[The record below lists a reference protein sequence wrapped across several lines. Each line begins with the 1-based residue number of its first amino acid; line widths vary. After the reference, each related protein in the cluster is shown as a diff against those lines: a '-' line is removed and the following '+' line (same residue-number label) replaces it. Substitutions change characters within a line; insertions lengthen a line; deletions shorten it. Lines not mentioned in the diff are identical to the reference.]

1 MHLWKLTLNN
11 FKNLRECE
19 IELSGRMNC
28 FIGDNGAGKTNVL
41 DAIYYLSFS
50 KSFFNPSDQLNV
62 LHNESWFM
70 IKGIYDRNGEQEQI
84 VCSFQQGNKKVLKR
98 NSKSYRRISDHIGLL
113 PLVMVS
119 PGDSV
124 LISGGSEERR
134 KFIDGVISQYDNAYL
149 EDLLRY
155 NRVLL
160 QRNNLLKQL
169 AGSSG
174 ADQEVIALYDAELCA
189 AGTRIYE
196 KRKQFIIRLVPVFQR
211 YYTAISQD
219 AEQVDLTYASDLHQT
234 EYNQLLANSFRKD
247 LLLQYT
253 TSGIHK
259 DDLQMSISGHSIR
272 KSGSQGQQKTFLV
285 SLKLAQFEFIRE
297 QSSIKPILLL
307 DDIFDKLD
315 RHRVKQIVSLVS
327 EDHFGQIFITD
338 TNREHLD
345 AILQS
350 VSSDHRLFRVNHGT
364 IENLE

>member
-1 MHLWKLTLNN
+1 MHLWKLTLTN
-11 FKNLRECE
+11 FKNIRECE
-19 IELSGRMNC
+19 VELSGNMNC
-28 FIGDNGAGKTNVL
+28 FIGDNGAGKTNIL

-62 LHNESWFM
+62 MHNENWFM
-70 IKGIYDRNGEQEQI
+70 IKGIYQRSGEQEQI
-84 VCSFQQGNKKVLKR
+84 VCSFQQGNKKILKR
-98 NSKSYRRISDHIGLL
+98 NSKTYRRISDHIGLL

-119 PGDSV
+119 PSDAA

-134 KFIDGVISQYDNAYL
+134 KFVDGVISQYDTAYL

-169 AGSSG
+169 AGSNSN
-174 ADQEVIALYDAELCA
+174 DREVLELYDAELFVV
-189 AGTRIYE
+189 GTRIYA
-196 KRKQFIIRLVPVFQR
+196 KRKEFISRLVPVFQH

-219 AEQVDLTYASDLHQT
+219 AEQVDLAYVSDLHEAGFDQI
-234 EYNQLLANSFRKD
+234 LAASKRKD

-259 DDLQMSISGHSIR
+259 DDLKMALSGYSIR

-285 SLKLAQFEFIRE
+285 ALKLAQFEFIQD

-315 RHRVKQIVSLVS
+315 RHRVQQIVGLVA
-327 EDHFGQIFITD
+327 DDQFGQIFITD

-350 VSSDHRLFRVNHGT
+350 VSTDHRLFKVSNGA
-364 IENLE
+364 IDVLE

>member
-1 MHLWKLTLNN
+1 MHLTKLTLSN

-19 IELSGRMNC
+19 LQLSGNMNC
-28 FIGDNGAGKTNVL
+28 FIGDNGAGKTNIL

-70 IKGIYDRNGEQEQI
+70 IKGVYERNGEQEQI
-84 VCSFQQGNKKVLKR
+84 VCSFQQGNKKILKR
-98 NSKSYRRISDHIGLL
+98 NSKTYRRISDHIGLL

-134 KFIDGVISQYDNAYL
+134 KFVDGVISQYDTAYL

-155 NRVLL
+155 NRVLQ

-169 AGSSG
+169 AGSNSS
-174 ADQEVIALYDAELCA
+174 DREVLELYDAELSA
-189 AGTRIYE
+189 AGTRIHAR
-196 KRKQFIIRLVPVFQR
+196 RKEFIAQLVPVFQQ

-219 AEQVDLTYASDLHQT
+219 AERVDLSYLSDLHD
-234 EYNQLLANSFRKD
+234 NSFDRLLEASHRKD
-247 LLLQYT
+247 LMLQYT
-253 TSGIHK
+253 SAGIHK
-259 DDLQMSISGHSIR
+259 DDLNMSLSGYSIR

-285 SLKLAQFEFIRE
+285 ALKLAQFEFIRE

-315 RHRVKQIVSLVS
+315 RHRVQQIVSLVAD
-327 EDHFGQIFITD
+327 DHFGQIFITD

-350 VSSDHRLFRVNHGT
+350 VNSDHRLFKVTHGA
-364 IENLE
+364 IDVLE